1 VWGLQIKIHI
11 LGADLGSEAYLI
23 FPFILIT
30 ILTGEFKGGEAFL
43 LKRTIPLSLDKERGI
58 QEVR

>member
-1 VWGLQIKIHI
+1 
-11 LGADLGSEAYLI
+11 LGEDLRSKTYLI

-30 ILTGEFKGGEAFL
+30 ILAGEFKGGEASL